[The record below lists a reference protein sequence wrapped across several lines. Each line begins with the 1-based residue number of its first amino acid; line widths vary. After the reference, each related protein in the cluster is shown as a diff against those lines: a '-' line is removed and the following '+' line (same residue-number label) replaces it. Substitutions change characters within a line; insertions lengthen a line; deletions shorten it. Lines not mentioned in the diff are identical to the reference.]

1 MSQKVLIM
9 LLLGPD
15 IVSNQFTTFVKGIAD
30 LVPIPE
36 ALKFED
42 LGKEDEE
49 YAGIYLSIV

>member
-15 IVSNQFTTFVKGIAD
+15 IVSNQFTAFVKGIAD
-30 LVPIPE
+30 LVLIPE

>member
-15 IVSNQFTTFVKGIAD
+15 IVSNQFTAFVKGIAD
-30 LVPIPE
+30 FVLIPE

-49 YAGIYLSIV
+49 YAGINLSIV

>member
-1 MSQKVLIM
+1 M

-15 IVSNQFTTFVKGIAD
+15 IVSNQFTAFVKGIAD
-30 LVPIPE
+30 FVLIPE

-49 YAGIYLSIV
+49 YAGINLSIV